1 MFQLQQSPPFV
12 VEVIRQPQP
21 AHDISVDVVIGMFAM
36 AGMLLVFAAI
46 GGLLTG
52 AIFIGIRRLRDAWAP
67 PPDPNEMRLRI

>member
-1 MFQLQQSPPFV
+1 MFAVQQTPPFV
-12 VEVIRQPQP
+12 VEVIRQPPP

-52 AIFIGIRRLRDAWAP
+52 AIFIGIRRLRDTWST
-67 PPDPNEMRLRI
+67 PPDPNEMKLRI